1 MFFLQKT
8 RIKRFKREKKERGRG
23 GMETLV
29 AVTTLQVQGETE
41 EGKPIL
47 KQKAGLWALDLPLT
61 PRCTKQVVSPF

>member
-1 MFFLQKT
+1 
-8 RIKRFKREKKERGRG
+8 
-23 GMETLV
+23 METLV

-61 PRCTKQVVSPF
+61 PRSNSMYFSANHRAKTGISLEAGTQ